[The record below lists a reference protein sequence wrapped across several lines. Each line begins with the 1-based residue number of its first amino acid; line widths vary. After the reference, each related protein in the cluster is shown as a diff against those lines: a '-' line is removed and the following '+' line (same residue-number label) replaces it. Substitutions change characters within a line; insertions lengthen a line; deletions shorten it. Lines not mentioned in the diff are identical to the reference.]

1 MTPHDKIR
9 AVLKAA
15 TPGPW
20 KHNPDFETIDS
31 DHSPSGCV
39 ARIMFYND
47 THRYDALLIANAP
60 QWIAQLLDEVA
71 EAQHAARN
79 AAGLRLLLE
88 QHERRTD
95 PSLSEA
101 DTADLGQDVAVL
113 AMYLHRLR
121 QRHAAL
127 VEVARAVAEP
137 GSWNRSKAD
146 VHLERLRA
154 LLEKEAK

>member
-60 QWIAQLLDEVA
+60 QWVAQLLDECD
-71 EAQHAARN
+71 
-79 AAGLRLLLE
+79 GLR
-88 QHERRTD
+88 
-95 PSLSEA
+95 A
-101 DTADLGQDVAVL
+101 
-113 AMYLHRLR
+113 
-121 QRHAAL
+121 RHAAL
-127 VEVARAVAEP
+127 VEVARAHLEASHN
-137 GSWNRSKAD
+137 GSWEARKDKETA
-146 VHLERLRA
+146 ERMRA
-154 LLEKEAK
+154 LLEKEEK